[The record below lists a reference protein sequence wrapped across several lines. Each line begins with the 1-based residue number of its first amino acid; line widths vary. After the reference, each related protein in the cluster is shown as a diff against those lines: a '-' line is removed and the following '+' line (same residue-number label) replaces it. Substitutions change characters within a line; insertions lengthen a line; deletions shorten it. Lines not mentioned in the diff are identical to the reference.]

1 MVQIDRSNTA
11 SVGLDLY
18 TVAQRHQSGLVDAI
32 KEQIQFWKSHPYFRS
47 ASVHQSL
54 DGVRVFTYSQWRPKF
69 DYHGLQR
76 PVAFSEFFPPESL
89 QLEVSASRSISAEV
103 EIVVGDSLRDGN
115 AERITH
121 LAEFRMMPSNQP
133 EMIKRTTTELDR
145 AMSNSPG
152 LISATFH
159 RSLDGT
165 RMFNYGQWESQEAFE
180 AILKQAGF
188 NPDKPYWEGL
198 ARNEFHL
205 YHVVYSEVSNAECPQ
220 TSVLSFPRSSDCD
233 R

>member
-1 MVQIDRSNTA
+1 MVRIERSNA
-11 SVGLDLY
+11 KIVWLDLY
-18 TVAQRHQSGLVDAI
+18 TVAQRHQLGLVEAI
-32 KEQIQFWKSHPYFRS
+32 EAQIESWQSNSDFVS

-54 DGVRVFTYSQWRPKF
+54 DGVRVFTYSQWQPNF
-69 DYHGLQR
+69 DRHSLQP
-76 PVAFSEFFPPESL
+76 PVVLSEFFPPDSM
-89 QLEVSASRSISAEV
+89 QLEVSASKSIAAEV
-103 EIVVGDSLRDGN
+103 EIVVG
-115 AERITH
+115 ERITH

-133 EMIKRTTTELDR
+133 EMLRRTTAELDR

-188 NPDKPYWEGL
+188 NPDRPYWEGL

-205 YHVVYSEVSNAECPQ
+205 YHVVRAAVSNAHG
-220 TSVLSFPRSSDCD
+220 
-233 R
+233 

>member
-1 MVQIDRSNTA
+1 MIQIDRSNIA

-18 TVAQRHQSGLVDAI
+18 TVAERHQPALVEAI
-32 KEQIQFWKSHPYFRS
+32 VEEQIKSWKSNPYFLS

-54 DGVRVFTYSQWRPKF
+54 DGVRVFTYSQWQPKF
-69 DYHGLQR
+69 EHRSLVR
-76 PVAFSEFFPPESL
+76 PTVLSEFFPPDAL
-89 QLEVSASRSISAEV
+89 QLEVSASRALSSAV
-103 EIVVGDSLRDGN
+103 EIIEGD
-115 AERITH
+115 RITH

-133 EMIKRTTTELDR
+133 EMLKRTAAELDR

-165 RMFNYGQWESQEAFE
+165 RMFNYGQWESKEAFE
-180 AILKQAGF
+180 AILKQPGF

-205 YHVVYSEVSNAECPQ
+205 YNVVHVEA
-220 TSVLSFPRSSDCD
+220 TAT
-233 R
+233 

>member
-1 MVQIDRSNTA
+1 MVRIDRSNTT

-18 TVAQRHQSGLVDAI
+18 TVAQKHQSGLVKAI
-32 KEQIQFWKSHPYFRS
+32 EAQIHSWQSNPYFRS
-47 ASVHQSL
+47 ASIHQSL
-54 DGVRVFTYSQWRPKF
+54 DGVRVFTYSQWQPKF
-69 DYHGLQR
+69 DRDSLQP
-76 PVAFSEFFPPESL
+76 PVVLCEFFPPESV
-89 QLEVSASRSISAEV
+89 QLEVSASKSISAEV
-103 EIVVGDSLRDGN
+103 EIVVG
-115 AERITH
+115 ERITH

-133 EMIKRTTTELDR
+133 EMVERTTVELDR
-145 AMSNSPG
+145 AMNNSPG

-205 YHVVYSEVSNAECPQ
+205 YHVVHSEVSNANC
-220 TSVLSFPRSSDCD
+220 
-233 R
+233 